1 MVNITV
7 YKVFYQQKALK
18 ILRKLPSNLS
28 RLIREKINQL
38 AQDPHTPNPNVK
50 LLEGRNGYRLR
61 IGDWR
66 VLYELLDDRLVIV
79 VVKIKTR
86 GGVYK

>member
-1 MVNITV
+1 M
-7 YKVFYQQKALK
+7 YEVFYQQKALK
-18 ILRKLPSNLS
+18 TLQKLPRNLS

-38 AQDPHTPNPNVK
+38 AQDPHAPNPNVR

-61 IGDWR
+61 VGDWR
-66 VLYELLDDRLVIV
+66 VLYELFNDRLVIV

-86 GGVYK
+86 GDVYK

>member
-1 MVNITV
+1 M

-18 ILRKLPSNLS
+18 TLRKLPGNLS

-86 GGVYK
+86 GDVYK

>member
-1 MVNITV
+1 M
-7 YKVFYQQKALK
+7 
-18 ILRKLPSNLS
+18 RKLPGNLS

>member
-1 MVNITV
+1 M

-18 ILRKLPSNLS
+18 TLRKLPSNLS

-38 AQDPHTPNPNVK
+38 AQDPHAPNPNVK

-66 VLYELLDDRLVIV
+66 VLYEPLDDRLVIV

-86 GGVYK
+86 GDVYK

>member
-1 MVNITV
+1 M
-7 YKVFYQQKALK
+7 YKVTYQPKALK
-18 ILRKLPSNLS
+18 VLLKMPRNLS
-28 RLIREKINQL
+28 RLIREKIAQL
-38 AQDPHTPNPNVK
+38 AQDPHASNPNVK

-66 VLYELLDDRLVIV
+66 VLYELHDDVLVIS

-86 GGVYK
+86 GDVYK

>member
-1 MVNITV
+1 M

-18 ILRKLPSNLS
+18 TLRKLPGNLS

>member
-1 MVNITV
+1 M

-18 ILRKLPSNLS
+18 TLRKLPINLS
-28 RLIREKINQL
+28 RLIRGKINQL
-38 AQDPHTPNPNVK
+38 AQDPHAPNPHVK
-50 LLEGRNGYRLR
+50 LLEGRSGYRLR

-66 VLYELLDDRLVIV
+66 VLYDLLDDRLVIV

-86 GGVYK
+86 GDVYK